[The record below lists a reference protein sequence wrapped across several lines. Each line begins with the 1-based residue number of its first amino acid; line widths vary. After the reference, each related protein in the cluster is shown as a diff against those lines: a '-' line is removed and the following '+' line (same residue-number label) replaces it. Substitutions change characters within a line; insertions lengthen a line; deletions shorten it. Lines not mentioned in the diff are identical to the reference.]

1 MGSYRSYMR
10 SDYEPEKTS
19 ILIWLICSLV
29 AGYIVQ
35 NVLLRLLGD
44 YPSIYSDF
52 SGAMYLSIR
61 GLHGFRIWTLV
72 SYAFFHDPENLLH
85 LLFSILGL
93 YFIGRE
99 LETVLGRRL
108 FLAAFLVSVLGGG
121 ILWSVVHWS
130 TGGAL
135 LGASAGVLG
144 LFMLFVC
151 MYPDRPITFLL
162 LFFPITLPKAKYLG
176 YAIGFLELFSFVF
189 FELFGHTAA
198 IAYSAHIGGMLAAL
212 AFYRVM
218 VSPVPLRIPWPKPAS
233 SAIPPEWV
241 KKAAK
246 AAPPGK
252 THFTV
257 NLTGRDQLKAEVDRI
272 LDKINSKGFASL
284 TPEEKKTLDDAKDLL
299 SRN

>member
-1 MGSYRSYMR
+1 
-10 SDYEPEKTS
+10 
-19 ILIWLICSLV
+19 
-29 AGYIVQ
+29 
-35 NVLLRLLGD
+35 
-44 YPSIYSDF
+44 
-52 SGAMYLSIR
+52 
-61 GLHGFRIWTLV
+61 
-72 SYAFFHDPENLLH
+72 
-85 LLFSILGL
+85 
-93 YFIGRE
+93 
-99 LETVLGRRL
+99 
-108 FLAAFLVSVLGGG
+108 
-121 ILWSVVHWS
+121 
-130 TGGAL
+130 
-135 LGASAGVLG
+135 
-144 LFMLFVC
+144 
-151 MYPDRPITFLL
+151 
-162 LFFPITLPKAKYLG
+162 
-176 YAIGFLELFSFVF
+176 
-189 FELFGHTAA
+189 
-198 IAYSAHIGGMLAAL
+198 MLAAL